1 MGPAHHGRRYGC
13 LQLAAAGERPR
24 FIFGT
29 SSILLLIPFSA
40 SLYILSITGG
50 PHSPYL
56 STMQIFPFVLV
67 GAMPMTF
74 SRQIWLIFLMAASQL
89 IVILGWPW
97 TWSAAPFDL
106 MVDRLS
112 SVLILNSIAIAIG
125 LSLRR
130 MRIRNFLRG
139 LVASQEADAADSLL
153 RLILPET
160 AVRQP
165 SRKGGSHRRS
175 MTRSPSCSLT
185 L

>member
-1 MGPAHHGRRYGC
+1 
-13 LQLAAAGERPR
+13 
-24 FIFGT
+24 
-29 SSILLLIPFSA
+29 
-40 SLYILSITGG
+40 
-50 PHSPYL
+50 
-56 STMQIFPFVLV
+56 MQIFPFVLV

-160 AVRQP
+160 AVRQLIE
-165 SRKGGSHRRS
+165 KGRVAPEIRRGHHLVHRLVGRRASPAHRRGE
-175 MTRSPSCSLT
+175 TDPRARRDL
-185 L
+185 